1 MSDDNLVQGSIEWRL
16 ARCGKVTA
24 SRIGDLMAKTKS
36 GWGASRVNYMAEL
49 IAEKLTGIPAD
60 SYTSAAMQWG
70 NDTEP
75 MARSA
80 YQFYADTDVLEVGF
94 IQHGFISESGAS
106 PDGLV
111 GTAGLVELKC
121 PNTATHIETLLGGNV
136 PNKYV
141 LQMQWQMAC
150 TNRIWCDFASF
161 DPRMPE
167 SMRLFV
173 RRLERDSEGIKQI
186 EQAVTEF
193 LEEREATI
201 ARLQMRLMG

>member
-1 MSDDNLVQGSIEWRL
+1 
-16 ARCGKVTA
+16 
-24 SRIGDLMAKTKS
+24 
-36 GWGASRVNYMAEL
+36 
-49 IAEKLTGIPAD
+49 
-60 SYTSAAMQWG
+60 
-70 NDTEP
+70 
-75 MARSA
+75 
-80 YQFYADTDVLEVGF
+80 
-94 IQHGFISESGAS
+94 
-106 PDGLV
+106 
-111 GTAGLVELKC
+111 
-121 PNTATHIETLLGGNV
+121 V